1 VKGSFFLKG
10 LGVFEQDV
18 TVTEQTVKDV
28 VIATGDEVIV
38 QVRATVE
45 SALRRQDGTF
55 EIDLRNVQPHK
66 IVSVVRRRNA

>member
-18 TVTEQTVKDV
+18 TVTEQAVKDV